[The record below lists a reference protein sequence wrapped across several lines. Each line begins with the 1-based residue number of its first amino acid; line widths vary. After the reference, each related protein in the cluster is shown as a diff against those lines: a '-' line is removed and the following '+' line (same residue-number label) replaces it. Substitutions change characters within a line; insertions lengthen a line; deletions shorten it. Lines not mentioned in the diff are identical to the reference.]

1 MILCQVDISSALFES
16 STIDPATPRHRAM
29 DRLQHYFC
37 LTEANSVVLAFIA
50 WHAPPFFTEIK
61 R

>member
-29 DRLQHYFC
+29 DRLQHYFY
-37 LTEANSVVLAFIA
+37 LTEANSVVLASSLGILP
-50 WHAPPFFTEIK
+50 HSLRK
-61 R
+61 